1 MKFLS
6 WLANCLYISVIL
18 LPLERE
24 PGDGEERPA
33 GTSEDG
39 EKERPVS
46 PNAPSDDSKVDANKH
61 KKHLV
66 RKYSMYS
73 DVWTLLND

>member
-1 MKFLS
+1 M
-6 WLANCLYISVIL
+6 IL

-33 GTSEDG
+33 GTCEDG

-46 PNAPSDDSKVDANKH
+46 PNAPSDDSKADATKH

-66 RKYSMYS
+66 RKYNLYS
-73 DVWTLLND
+73 TV

>member
-1 MKFLS
+1 M
-6 WLANCLYISVIL
+6 IL

-24 PGDGEERPA
+24 PGDGEEHPA

-39 EKERPVS
+39 EKERPLS
-46 PNAPSDDSKVDANKH
+46 PNAPSDDSKVDAHKH

-66 RKYSMYS
+66 RK
-73 DVWTLLND
+73 

>member
-1 MKFLS
+1 
-6 WLANCLYISVIL
+6 VIL

-39 EKERPVS
+39 EKERPMS
-46 PNAPSDDSKVDANKH
+46 PNAPSDDSKVDANRH

-66 RKYSMYS
+66 RKYNMYNA
-73 DVWTLLND
+73 V

>member
-1 MKFLS
+1 
-6 WLANCLYISVIL
+6 VIL

-33 GTSEDG
+33 GACEDG
-39 EKERPVS
+39 EKERPLS
-46 PNAPSDDSKVDANKH
+46 PNAPSDDSKVDATKH

-66 RKYSMYS
+66 RKYNVYS
-73 DVWTLLND
+73 AV

>member
-1 MKFLS
+1 M
-6 WLANCLYISVIL
+6 IL

-39 EKERPVS
+39 EKERPMS
-46 PNAPSDDSKVDANKH
+46 PNAPSDDSKVDANRH

-66 RKYSMYS
+66 RKYNMYNA
-73 DVWTLLND
+73 V

>member
-1 MKFLS
+1 M
-6 WLANCLYISVIL
+6 IL

-46 PNAPSDDSKVDANKH
+46 PNAPSDDSKTDAIKH

-66 RKYSMYS
+66 RKYITY
-73 DVWTLLND
+73 VVLYEL

>member
-1 MKFLS
+1 M
-6 WLANCLYISVIL
+6 IL

-33 GTSEDG
+33 GTCEDG

-66 RKYSMYS
+66 RKYNVYS
-73 DVWTLLND
+73 AV